1 MTRITDAEN
10 ELLPIHCG
18 ALRRRGEEITAD
30 LIEHVLLAEIN
41 DLTSEV
47 ERLKVVAEAAR
58 ALDSFYDN
66 WGISTSRERELI
78 ARQKRA
84 LAALESK

>member
-1 MTRITDAEN
+1 MTRITDAEK

-47 ERLKVVAEAAR
+47 ERLKAVAAVAR
-58 ALDSFYDN
+58 RFYVPLRAHDMACTCDGCELSAKLDALK
-66 WGISTSRERELI
+66 GP
-78 ARQKRA
+78 K
-84 LAALESK
+84 

>member
-1 MTRITDAEN
+1 MTRITDAEKK
-10 ELLPIHCG
+10 LLPIHCG

-30 LIEHVLLAEIN
+30 LIEHVLLVEIN

-47 ERLKVVAEAAR
+47 ERLKAVAEAAGD
-58 ALDSFYDN
+58 LY
-66 WGISTSRERELI
+66 REGMCCTCT
-78 ARQKRA
+78 ARSKAWFRMMNA